1 MLHIYFFYKPIRV
14 LCTALYIIRNSL
26 FKMNISSNDKN
37 EYNNM
42 TFIIIL

>member
-1 MLHIYFFYKPIRV
+1 MNYYYYIY
-14 LCTALYIIRNSL
+14 YINIRNSL